1 MRDARS
7 FVSILN
13 ILPII
18 ALYKKPRLADNQR
31 ASSFI
36 CCWMCFPSKSQKALY
51 SDQAQPDTK
60 APAPAA
66 VTTTTTSTTPL
77 ELSMAPN
84 VAIVIYTLYGHIA
97 TRSSLLL
104 ITMSNLLPLCSL

>member
-1 MRDARS
+1 M
-7 FVSILN
+7 
-13 ILPII
+13 II
-18 ALYKKPRLADNQR
+18 SR

-66 VTTTTTSTTPL
+66 VPITSTSTTPTDL
-77 ELSMAPN
+77 PMAPN

-97 TRSSLLL
+97 QCSSLLL
-104 ITMSNLLPLCSL
+104 IPSLIYLTAYLFPLVAEAEKKGIEAAGGSATIYQ